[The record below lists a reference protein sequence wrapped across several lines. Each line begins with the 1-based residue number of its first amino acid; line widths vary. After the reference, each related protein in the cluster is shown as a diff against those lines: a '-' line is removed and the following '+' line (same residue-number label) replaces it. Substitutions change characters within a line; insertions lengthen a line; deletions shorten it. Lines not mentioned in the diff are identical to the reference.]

1 MDVRVPFPAQRQKW
15 PMNEADEGSRRTTK
29 REKAYSTLPI
39 FLTAAIS
46 RALSSATNLE
56 NSGASR

>member
-1 MDVRVPFPAQRQKW
+1 
-15 PMNEADEGSRRTTK
+15 MNEADEGSRRTTK
-29 REKAYSTLPI
+29 REKASSTLPI

-56 NSGASR
+56 NSGVSI